1 MLHARSMC
9 LIAPPPEGARKQYR
23 MKRCGIGQPWDKERG
38 AGGAGKTCMSKA
50 CVSKACTC
58 KDGRVVYNTPFDIH
72 KQELQNFRWGQAVSS
87 VFERGLKE
95 HETQAGHTK
104 RRHTRLFKA
113 ARDKICAD
121 RERRIHDICRKMAS
135 AMSIGSMDEKRIK
148 YSVNETLQLVQA
160 QGKHNGVL
168 KRQQAEQIAQI
179 EERLRVAK
187 LGNALSESEELVVEK
202 CAGMEVEVAQLE
214 RTAGVEKGKV
224 AEVEAA
230 AAAEKSKV
238 EALDLRVKEAAAEIS
253 NMSLEEILE
262 GATPHMLMAAR
273 GMVASARL
281 ALDLYAGFAVE
292 LHCKVHRWCVVG
304 SV

>member
-1 MLHARSMC
+1 
-9 LIAPPPEGARKQYR
+9 
-23 MKRCGIGQPWDKERG
+23 
-38 AGGAGKTCMSKA
+38 MSTT
-50 CVSKACTC
+50 CVSNACTC
-58 KDGRVVYNTPFDIH
+58 KDGRVVYNTPFDLH
-72 KQELQNFRWGQAVSS
+72 KQELQNFRWGQAMSS

-113 ARDKICAD
+113 ARDRICAD
-121 RERRIHDICRKMAS
+121 REQRIHDICRKMAS
-135 AMSIGSMDEKRIK
+135 VMSIGSMDEKRIK

-160 QGKHNGVL
+160 QAKHNGVL

-179 EERLRVAK
+179 EERLRVAM

-202 CAGMEVEVAQLE
+202 CAGMEMEVAQLE
-214 RTAGVEKGKV
+214 QTAEEERAKV

-230 AAAEKSKV
+230 AAAEKTQV

-253 NMSLEEILE
+253 NMSLEEVL
-262 GATPHMLMAAR
+262 GDATPHMLMAAR

-292 LHCKVHRWCVVG
+292 LHCKVQTVCCGVFVCDL
-304 SV
+304 